1 MYVYLEEVDGETL
14 LMLSSCATMEQ
25 LKACGLRTVKQQ
37 LLLRKLLSPVQHS
50 VAAASSTPA
59 GGTVASNS
67 KLTISAMKAMSEED
81 RRLYLIK

>member
-59 GGTVASNS
+59 SGTVAGTS